1 MSTYPHETQ
10 PIRRSAP
17 SPIDTGFGQPSTH
30 RKRPVGTEERIEEVM
45 IQQQAERN
53 SAEVQALVVIA
64 ETSRQIK
71 EESDD

>member
-1 MSTYPHETQ
+1 M
-10 PIRRSAP
+10 
-17 SPIDTGFGQPSTH
+17 
-30 RKRPVGTEERIEEVM
+30 GTEERIEEVM